1 MGLRFRFNLALTAI
15 FVIGIAASAYLSYGL
30 LQDNARD
37 EVVRNAELM
46 IRTARAIRTY
56 TVEQVRP
63 QLKHHL
69 QTGFL
74 PQTVPAYAATETLAL
89 LPAEYKD
96 FVYKEATLNPTNPRD
111 RASDWE
117 ADLIREFKRNSKL
130 KILSGVRN
138 TPRGKSLYIASPMR
152 ITNPACLS
160 CHSTPEKAPLT
171 LLARYGNSNGFG
183 WKLNEI
189 IGAQVVSVP
198 MTVAEAKARRAFATF
213 MVSLLSVFLVLYIVL
228 NVMLDRMV
236 LKPIVRMSKAAEA
249 ISVGDFEV
257 PEFAAGRKDEI
268 GRLATSFNRMRRSLE
283 QALGMIDK

>member
-15 FVIGIAASAYLSYGL
+15 FAIGLGASAYLSYGL

-56 TVEQVRP
+56 TVKQVRP
-63 QLKHHL
+63 ELKHHMKKR
-69 QTGFL
+69 FL
-74 PQTVPAYAATETLAL
+74 PQTVPAYAATETLKL
-89 LPAEYKD
+89 LPREYKD
-96 FVYKEATLNPTNPRD
+96 FIYKEATLNPTNPSH

-117 ADLIREFKRNSKL
+117 ADLIQEFKRNAKL
-130 KILSGVRN
+130 KTLSGVRQ

-160 CHSTPEKAPLT
+160 CHSTPKNAPRT
-171 LLARYGNSNGFG
+171 LLARYGNANGFG

-198 MTVAEAKARRAFATF
+198 MAVAEAKAKRAFVTF
-213 MVSLLSVFLVLYIVL
+213 MISLVSVFAVLYIVL
-228 NVMLDRMV
+228 NVMLNRMV

-249 ISVGDFEV
+249 ISIGDFEV
-257 PEFAAGRKDEI
+257 PEFASGRKDEI
-268 GRLATSFNRMRRSLE
+268 GRLGVSFNRMRRSLE
-283 QALGMIDK
+283 QALGMIDT